1 MRLEEYGFRDY
12 YHSYMILEAD
22 SLTEQLKDVLP
33 IRDED
38 CFVLCS
44 SYVAENRRLTFNVLA
59 VGDAADHCRR
69 GLRRKA
75 MLGLYEYWQVQG
87 CEVRFVEPDL
97 TMARKNAPW
106 QKQQEAWADA
116 ELWFTRMDPR
126 LDAVRDPV
134 YPDTVMTGVLTT
146 AGIREFPM
154 NLVSFNG
161 PFAEGRLAEEPEE
174 VQGLHKGEL
183 FRALPYHAG
192 KETRLLTVF
201 AGSMLSQEDE
211 EALKELIR
219 TGEEAGFGFSIP
231 TLKN

>member
-1 MRLEEYGFRDY
+1 MN
-12 YHSYMILEAD
+12 SMK
-22 SLTEQLKDVLP
+22 LTENEK
-33 IRDED
+33 
-38 CFVLCS
+38 
-44 SYVAENRRLTFNVLA
+44 
-59 VGDAADHCRR
+59 
-69 GLRRKA
+69 
-75 MLGLYEYWQVQG
+75 EYWQVQE
-87 CEVRFVEPDL
+87 CEVQFIEPDL

-146 AGIREFPM
+146 AGIQEYPM

-161 PFAEGRLAEEPEE
+161 PFAEGRLAEEPDA

-183 FRALPYHAG
+183 FRALPYHTG

-219 TGEEAGFGFSIP
+219 TGDEAGFGFSIP